1 MKASSATLA
10 LLAASTLAPS
20 VLGQQNLP
28 GKWDVIGNTGV
39 TCIHLILL
47 PNERFLCME
56 RPHPFPYQPNQN
68 TFAGSKYPSLTVELD
83 PSKYTGD
90 PNSNL
95 YQVTPKMDYS
105 PFCGHHV
112 QMADGN
118 VFVVGGDKS
127 TIIPDNGN
135 SYELDGHN
143 MRRIYRPCPA
153 GATNCTIGTWDLSMG
168 PMSTKRWYPTAV
180 TLYDG
185 NIFFLSGSNLNIDL
199 DSPSTWDP
207 VGNDNPTY
215 EYYPSKPGTWPR
227 PLDILIKNYPYSL
240 FPTVF
245 QLPSKKV
252 FVFVANETMLFD
264 TATDTHDY
272 NNPSIPPKVPSM
284 PANITNDH
292 QPWIYPYT
300 SHSIMLP
307 LKPPNY
313 EANIQICGGSKKS
326 TPDASNMCISINP
339 DSPNPTWTTKNPLL
353 TPRLMIDGVIMAD
366 GKILYTNGGAWGQAG
381 GNAGQ
386 AMYARGPNF
395 QSEIYDPDTDTHTP
409 VASYSIVRMY
419 HSVALLAPS
428 GYIYTAGSE
437 MQNIFD
443 IWGNTDVANLSSICS
458 PDNPMYN
465 TSAGIT
471 DKSGVLMDMTQCTS
485 PFGTKMERFTPPY
498 LLTGNP
504 RPVITSAPSN
514 ATYGSSIAFKLN
526 PSAVDGTKID
536 KVHFVRYAST
546 THQTNS
552 DQRLVVLNILGQT
565 SDTIYVRLPPN
576 GSVAPPGNWMLF
588 ALSGG
593 VPSVAATVLFGPGAQ
608 TDVSIPPGASK
619 SGASSIFGANFF
631 AVAVV
636 LLGTLMASLI

>member
-1 MKASSATLA
+1 MTKLLNWLSLAGASLATLA
-10 LLAASTLAPS
+10 AAQNTTNGKFEII
-20 VLGQQNLP
+20 GQ
-28 GKWDVIGNTGV
+28 TGV
-39 TCIHLILL
+39 VCIHLALL

-56 RPHPFPYQPNQN
+56 RPHIWP
-68 TFAGSKYPSLTVELD
+68 YPSNPITVNDGRQYPSVSTELD
-83 PSKYTGD
+83 PSKYNGD
-90 PNSNL
+90 PSSIL
-95 YQVTPKMDYS
+95 YTLTPTLDMN
-105 PFCGHHV
+105 PFCSHHV
-112 QMADGN
+112 QLPDGN
-118 VFVVGGDKS
+118 VFVVGGDNFTAD
-127 TIIPDNGN
+127 TIRGNAIPT
-135 SYELDGHN
+135 DGHFA
-143 MRRIYRPCPA
+143 RRLFKPCAVGDTSCA
-153 GATNCTIGTWDLSMG
+153 GGTWDLSIG
-168 PMSTKRWYPTAV
+168 PMTTKRWYPTSA

-185 NIFFLSGSNLNIDL
+185 TVIIFSGSNNNIIL
-199 DSPSTWDP
+199 DNPGTWDP

-227 PLDILIKNYPYSL
+227 PLNILSKNYPYSL

-252 FVFVANETMLFD
+252 FVFVANETMLLD
-264 TATDTHDY
+264 PATDTNDY
-272 NNPSIPPKVPSM
+272 GNPSVPAKIPSM
-284 PANITNDH
+284 PASITNDH

-313 EANIQICGGSKKS
+313 EATILICGGSKKS
-326 TPDASNMCISINP
+326 TPDASDMCISINP

-366 GKILYTNGGAWGQAG
+366 GKILYTNGGSWGQAG

-409 VASYSIVRMY
+409 TANYHVVRLY

-437 MQNIFD
+437 MQNVFD
-443 IWGNTDVANLSSICS
+443 IWGNTDVANATTPCS
-458 PDNPMYN
+458 PFNVPQ
-465 TSAGIT
+465 GQ
-471 DKSGVLMDMTQCTS
+471 LMDLTKCTS
-485 PFGTKMERFTPPY
+485 PFGTQMERYTPPY
-498 LLTGNP
+498 LQTGKP
-504 RPVITSAPSN
+504 RPVITSAPSS

-608 TDVSIPPGASK
+608 TDVSIPPGVTTTTSA
-619 SGASSIFGANFF
+619 GSIVGANLFG
-631 AVAVV
+631 
-636 LLGTLMASLI
+636 LLLALATAFIALL